1 MDQRKVKG
9 TGRTAVPASEKLALS
24 VPEVAQIVGI
34 STSSVRRLIADG
46 VLPRVPHTER
56 VLVARTAVE
65 RWVNQTEG
73 SAA

>member
-1 MDQRKVKG
+1 VND
-9 TGRTAVPASEKLALS
+9 
-24 VPEVAQIVGI
+24 VADLVGI